1 MHQRLNLPI
10 DQLLPEIAG
19 SLRDNP
25 NLVLEAPPGAGK
37 TTRVPPLLL
46 TLVSG
51 EVLVLEPR
59 RIAARMAAARVASEM
74 GERLGETVGY
84 QVRFEEV
91 SCPKTRLRYVTEGML
106 IRRMTADPT
115 LKGVDAVILDEF
127 HERNLDGDFA
137 LALLKRL
144 RKSRPNLV
152 IVVMSATLDGAPIA
166 NYLDGCPLLRSEGR
180 LFEVAIRHLPYSP
193 EPLATQ
199 VRHALQK
206 LLSENVSG
214 HILVFLPGAA
224 EIRQSMRECQGT
236 ADDNDILMLP
246 LHGGLTIEEQDRA
259 LKPTR
264 QRKLILATNVA
275 ETSVTVEGVTAVI
288 DSGLARLSSASVWT
302 GLPTLQLGRI
312 SKASARQRA
321 GRAGRTGPGRVI
333 RLYAQEDFAKR
344 PEYEVPEILRSD
356 LSSLCLAVRAM
367 GEDSIHTLDWLDIP
381 PQAAVNNAEVLLD
394 SLRATTAPTAARL
407 ARYPLSPRL
416 ARVVDEAF
424 RRGVTEQGCVVA
436 ALLGS
441 GVRLEGG
448 NILDALDRPPVDAV
462 FQQHLKQLRRIA
474 PKQGERADAT
484 EVDLL
489 YAILCGFPDRVAR
502 RRTGKHLLL
511 ANGVTAEMQGAAGA
525 GEFLVVLDL
534 EDRTE
539 RGLPLV
545 RLIAPIEPDWLIDL
559 FPERICERTEVEW
572 NSSASRVES
581 VSALLFDQLAL
592 DESRHVIRDERSSE
606 VLYLKAMEAGIDSF
620 IDREA
625 LESLLARAS
634 FAQLEEPDVS
644 SVFRRLCE
652 GLSSFS
658 ELRKAADQFLPMVE
672 QMLDGRLLRDRAP
685 ERIRLAG
692 GREVKVHYERAKS
705 PWIASRLQDLF
716 GTKETPVLGRERT
729 PVVVHLLAPNQR
741 AVQTTSDLAGF
752 WERLYPEVRRTLMR
766 RYPKHQWPE
775 RPFSDGI

>member
-1 MHQRLNLPI
+1 MHQRLILPI
-10 DQLLPEIAG
+10 DQLLPQIAG

-46 TLVSG
+46 TLFPG
-51 EVLVLEPR
+51 EVLVLEPK

-91 SCPKTRLRYVTEGML
+91 SGPKTRLRYVTEGML

-144 RKSRPNLV
+144 QKSRPKLV
-152 IVVMSATLDGAPIA
+152 IVVMSATLDGGPIA
-166 NYLDGCPLLRSEGR
+166 NYLDGCPVLRSEGR
-180 LFEVAIRHLPYSP
+180 LFEVGIRHLPYSP

-199 VRHALQK
+199 VRNALQK
-206 LLSENVSG
+206 LLSENASG

-224 EIRQSMRECQGT
+224 EIRQAMRECERI
-236 ADDNDILMLP
+236 ARDNELMMLP
-246 LHGGLTIEEQDRA
+246 LHGALTIAEQDRA
-259 LKPTR
+259 LKPTK

-321 GRAGRTGPGRVI
+321 GRAGRTRPGRVI

-356 LSSLCLAVRAM
+356 LSSLCLALRAL
-367 GEDSIHTLDWLDIP
+367 GEDTMHALDWLDIP
-381 PQAAVNNAEVLLD
+381 PQAAINNAEVLLD
-394 SLRATTAPTAARL
+394 SLGATTGPTAARL

-416 ARVVDEAF
+416 ARVLDEAS
-424 RRGVTEQGCVVA
+424 RRGVAEQGCVVA

-448 NILDALDRPPVDAV
+448 NILDALDRPPMDAM

-474 PKQGERADAT
+474 PRQGEKRTAT

-489 YAILCGFPDRVAR
+489 HAILCGFPDRVAR

-511 ANGVTAEMQGAAGA
+511 ANGVTAEMQGTAVG
-525 GEFLVVLDL
+525 GEFLVVLDV
-534 EDRTE
+534 EDRSE

-572 NSSASRVES
+572 NSAASRVES

-606 VLYLKAMEAGIDSF
+606 VLYQKAMEAGIDSF

-658 ELRKAADQFLPMVE
+658 ELRKAADQFVPMVE

-685 ERIRLAG
+685 KSIRLAG

-705 PWIASRLQDLF
+705 PWIASRLQDFF
-716 GTKETPVLGRERT
+716 GMKETPVLGRERT
-729 PVVVHLLAPNQR
+729 PVVIHLLAPNQR

-752 WERLYPEVRRTLMR
+752 WERLYPELRRALMR
-766 RYPKHQWPE
+766 RYPKHHWPE
-775 RPFSDGI
+775 CP